1 MKKFIALVLAIAVI
15 ASMGVIFSFAEAEM
29 NIDFSYCTATLRDG
43 NPAWTN
49 SQEARLYLGVQDS
62 YGYVSDP
69 MRNAATPRRDVTNTA
84 QSYNKTTGWNTETY
98 IGEFDDSVVLQYAA
112 PFWYIT
118 DQWYGTGANAGGLM
132 RLGNISEGSING
144 VILNSEVA
152 FGNNP
157 SGLDPVDNSGFGFT
171 FVPGNN
177 TAVRLFVFHADATMC
192 YADFETGIDLT
203 ASYNDIAI
211 CRTATG
217 AILSFNDKIL
227 GELVLNG
234 TNATIK
240 DAFGVTKA
248 TTDNANY
255 ESGTGRIV
263 FRATGESTVYYQ
275 TMRYTMAGAPTE
287 AYEIPATTLDTAQ
300 VDVFSKKVTVNVRL
314 DLAESATN
322 DDYTVVINGTE
333 ATLVNGTFISA
344 PIDLNNI
351 ADEFDIELYD
361 GEDLIDSVEGY
372 SVKAYLESLDNKVC
386 ADVLA
391 LGSALDVYT
400 GGEGFAV
407 EGASAALE
415 VAPTAPAKTAAR
427 DSADDYIKGATLL
440 IDEDINIAFTL
451 KTTNATSVVI
461 SADGFDDKIVD
472 DIADKYVLTDDIA
485 LADLATVF
493 RADLMAEDTGVAYA
507 TYSALN
513 YICKNYNNA
522 DAKLAAVCQ
531 ALYAVYADL
540 NVPEG

>member
-1 MKKFIALVLAIAVI
+1 MKKVFVIALAIVMALGCVS
-15 ASMGVIFSFAEAEM
+15 AFAYQGSM
-29 NIDFSYCTATLRDG
+29 
-43 NPAWTN
+43 
-49 SQEARLYLGVQDS
+49 
-62 YGYVSDP
+62 
-69 MRNAATPRRDVTNTA
+69 
-84 QSYNKTTGWNTETY
+84 
-98 IGEFDDSVVLQYAA
+98 IG
-112 PFWYIT
+112 T
-118 DQWYGTGANAGGLM
+118 
-132 RLGNISEGSING
+132 
-144 VILNSEVA
+144 
-152 FGNNP
+152 FG
-157 SGLDPVDNSGFGFT
+157 
-171 FVPGNN
+171 
-177 TAVRLFVFHADATMC
+177 
-192 YADFETGIDLT
+192 EDLT
-203 ASYNDIAI
+203 
-211 CRTATG
+211 CVG
-217 AILSFNDKIL
+217 QSFNDDTPPT
-227 GELVLNG
+227 GCVRNDG
-234 TNATIK
+234 TNSRGLPNEDAIFINRGTDAEPNICVRVTGSTYLCGDNLAAIAEASTTEINLCAQALIKFVQDAQFCGIVMDNTDFTWGSTNTTTPIRADGKYILTSGYGFSLRAGNIIDVFINASAT
-240 DAFGVTKA
+240 GSV
-248 TTDNANY
+248 DNAEISLSDFGIDASEFNTY
-255 ESGTGRIV
+255 AIYRSLEEKAYIAVNNILVSVIDLSTGFIYD
-263 FRATGESTVYYQ
+263 ATETTVLAEGNDDKYN
-275 TMRYTMAGAPTE
+275 TAGGPFLCVVGDDATE
-287 AYEIPATTLDTAQ
+287 VYFDNVSQDEIDAIPEFTIISEDETTLDTAQ

-314 DLAESATN
+314 DLAASATN

-461 SADGFDDKIVD
+461 SADDFDDKIVD
-472 DIADKYVLTDDIA
+472 DIADKYVLTADIA

-493 RADLMAEDTGVAYA
+493 RADLMVEDTGVAYA

-540 NVPEG
+540 NVPEV